1 MIHDRNEREFAPPTD
16 CAFIGAIIGWIT
28 DLVGTLGA
36 GAVDVGA
43 DTALGAVGAGAGEAA
58 ATAAGAGA
66 LDAGAT
72 ALGADALGTG
82 ALGLGADALGG
93 LADAGSA
100 LADTTAGGLGTS
112 DAAAAL
118 GGTTGLA
125 PAGAAPAIGSALPAS
140 AGSSAAGL
148 AAPGSAAQAASTFGA
163 DTDLSQPAFFGAQ
176 ASSPAAVLPATPTA
190 AGALP
195 GGGIDLATTDAGAP
209 TASGAFPA
217 SQVTAALQGSETSP
231 AAASTVANATAG
243 ANAINEV
250 PALASGSGNSLS
262 NLFAGSDTEG
272 SLLHGVVN
280 NPGLDI
286 GALGLGYDLLKGSTP
301 LPGQAALNTEATNLA
316 NQGNQLESYL
326 QTGTLPPGVQASINQ
341 ATQAAIAS
349 VKSRYAQTG
358 GDTSAEAQDIASIQQ
373 QAAAQGAT
381 IATQLLQQGVSE
393 TQLSSELYG
402 QLLNLAQTQDQQLG
416 QAIGNLSIAAAG
428 VPKIYQVQTT
438 S

>member
-163 DTDLSQPAFFGAQ
+163 GTDLTQPAFFGAET
-176 ASSPAAVLPATPTA
+176 SSPAAALPAT
-190 AGALP
+190 
-195 GGGIDLATTDAGAP
+195 P

-217 SQVTAALQGSETSP
+217 SQVTAALQGSETNA
-231 AAASTVANATAG
+231 AAASEVANATTG

>member
-36 GAVDVGA
+36 GAADVGA

-163 DTDLSQPAFFGAQ
+163 GTDLSQPAFFGAE
-176 ASSPAAVLPATPTA
+176 ASSPAAALPAT
-190 AGALP
+190 
-195 GGGIDLATTDAGAP
+195 P

-231 AAASTVANATAG
+231 AAASAVANATTG

-272 SLLHGVVN
+272 SLLHGIVN

>member
-36 GAVDVGA
+36 GAAGVGA

-125 PAGAAPAIGSALPAS
+125 PAGAAPAIAPALPAS

-148 AAPGSAAQAASTFGA
+148 AAPGSAAQATSTFGA
-163 DTDLSQPAFFGAQ
+163 GTDLTQPAFFGAET
-176 ASSPAAVLPATPTA
+176 SSPAAALPAT
-190 AGALP
+190 
-195 GGGIDLATTDAGAP
+195 P

-231 AAASTVANATAG
+231 AAASAVANATTG

>member
-163 DTDLSQPAFFGAQ
+163 GTDLTQPAFFGAET
-176 ASSPAAVLPATPTA
+176 SSPAA
-190 AGALP
+190 ALP
-195 GGGIDLATTDAGAP
+195 VTP

-231 AAASTVANATAG
+231 AAASAVANATTG

-373 QAAAQGAT
+373 QAAGQGAT

>member
-36 GAVDVGA
+36 GAAGVGA

-163 DTDLSQPAFFGAQ
+163 GTDLTQPAFFGAET
-176 ASSPAAVLPATPTA
+176 SSPAA
-190 AGALP
+190 ALP
-195 GGGIDLATTDAGAP
+195 VTP

-231 AAASTVANATAG
+231 AAASAVANATTG

>member
-36 GAVDVGA
+36 GAAGVGA

-163 DTDLSQPAFFGAQ
+163 GTDLTQPAFFGAET
-176 ASSPAAVLPATPTA
+176 SSPAAALPATPTA
-190 AGALP
+190 AALP
-195 GGGIDLATTDAGAP
+195 GGGIDLATTTRPP

-231 AAASTVANATAG
+231 AAASTVANATTG